1 MKFILGIIFGI
12 LVVIFIIQNT
22 EVVEI
27 NFLFW
32 IISISRALMVLFIFI
47 IGIMIG
53 AILKTVA
60 DKKKEKAKILAQKS
74 DAKKKKTVKKKIKTG
89 PAYGF
94 F

>member
-27 NFLFW
+27 NLLFW
-32 IISISRALMVLFIFI
+32 IISISRALMVLFIFL

-53 AILKTVA
+53 AILKTAA
-60 DKKKEKAKILAQKS
+60 DRKKEKAKAL
-74 DAKKKKTVKKKIKTG
+74 AKK
-89 PAYGF
+89 P
-94 F
+94 

>member
-27 NFLFW
+27 DFLFW
-32 IISISRALMVLFIFI
+32 IISISRALMVLFIFL

-60 DKKKEKAKILAQKS
+60 DKKKEKAKALAQKS
-74 DAKKKKTVKKKIKTG
+74 HAK
-89 PAYGF
+89 
-94 F
+94 

>member
-32 IISISRALMVLFIFI
+32 IISISRALMVLFIFL

-60 DKKKEKAKILAQKS
+60 DKKKEKAKALAQKS
-74 DAKKKKTVKKKIKTG
+74 HAKGNSRK
-89 PAYGF
+89 
-94 F
+94 

>member
-12 LVVIFIIQNT
+12 FVVIFIIQNT
-22 EVVEI
+22 DVVEI

-32 IISISRALMVLFIFI
+32 IISISRALMVLFIFL

-74 DAKKKKTVKKKIKTG
+74 HTK
-89 PAYGF
+89 
-94 F
+94 

>member
-32 IISISRALMVLFIFI
+32 IISISRALMVLFIFL

-60 DKKKEKAKILAQKS
+60 DKKKEKAKSLAQKS
-74 DAKKKKTVKKKIKTG
+74 HAK
-89 PAYGF
+89 
-94 F
+94 

>member
-12 LVVIFIIQNT
+12 FVVIFIIQNT

-32 IISISRALMVLFIFI
+32 IISISRALMVLFIFL

-60 DKKKEKAKILAQKS
+60 DKKKEKAKILAKKS
-74 DAKKKKTVKKKIKTG
+74 DAKKNSRK
-89 PAYGF
+89 
-94 F
+94 

>member
-12 LVVIFIIQNT
+12 FVVIFIIQNT

-32 IISISRALMVLFIFI
+32 IISISRALMVLFIFL

-60 DKKKEKAKILAQKS
+60 DKKREEKKNSRKKE
-74 DAKKKKTVKKKIKTG
+74 
-89 PAYGF
+89 
-94 F
+94 

>member
-32 IISISRALMVLFIFI
+32 IISISRALMVLFVFL

-60 DKKKEKAKILAQKS
+60 DKKKEKAKALAQKS
-74 DAKKKKTVKKKIKTG
+74 DGKKNSKK
-89 PAYGF
+89 
-94 F
+94 